1 MPVPECGQEREKRAV
16 MGNAGRLPGWFA
28 SSNPSLIS
36 RPWRSTGITSC
47 VRLFRVFVVSM
58 RCAGVWASRRR

>member
-36 RPWRSTGITSC
+36 RP
-47 VRLFRVFVVSM
+47 
-58 RCAGVWASRRR
+58 